1 MPLADPLITETTDR
15 IFTSLCTPA
24 LVTMPRMGSGRHRCG
39 QRSRKPGSKRLGFHS
54 PWAERARVWPDGF
67 AVARIAGR
75 HAAPVPI
82 ADTLAANRLL
92 SAAQLQV
99 PDGMAGLCTEQG
111 DTSLQIDA
119 AGVLSGTAARVPF
132 GRSVGRSCSGLPSQR

>member
-24 LVTMPRMGSGRHRCG
+24 LVNDAENG
-39 QRSRKPGSKRLGFHS
+39 QWPAPLWAALTQAGLEKTWVPQSLGGAGAS
-54 PWAERARVWPDGF
+54 VADGF